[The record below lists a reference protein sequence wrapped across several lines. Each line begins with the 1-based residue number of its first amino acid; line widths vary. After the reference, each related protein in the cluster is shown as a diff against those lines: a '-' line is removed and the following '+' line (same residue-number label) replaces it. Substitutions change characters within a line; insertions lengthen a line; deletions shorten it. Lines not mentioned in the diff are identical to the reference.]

1 MEQKV
6 HLFKYL
12 SEQRVAEGCNAVG
25 DAGADECAWQRGITS
40 TKAMR
45 GWWWAGGGQGWG
57 GGVMPLGAMLLD
69 ENNASNL
76 AATDTTGSVA

>member
-25 DAGADECAWQRGITS
+25 DAGADECA
-40 TKAMR
+40 
-45 GWWWAGGGQGWG
+45 
-57 GGVMPLGAMLLD
+57 
-69 ENNASNL
+69 
-76 AATDTTGSVA
+76 